1 MKSGSIRA
9 VLAALRDHRVRY
21 LIAGGLAVN
30 AHGFLRFTRDADLV
44 IELASENIHATFT
57 ALAALGYQPTISV
70 TADQFASSENRERWI
85 REKGMRV
92 LQFWS
97 DQHRQTPIDVFV
109 DVPFD
114 FATELASAPVK
125 ELRGVGPIPIVTLG
139 TLLAMKRAAN
149 REQDRIDLENLR
161 LLNPDE
167 HVPNA

>member
-1 MKSGSIRA
+1 
-9 VLAALRDHRVRY
+9 
-21 LIAGGLAVN
+21 
-30 AHGFLRFTRDADLV
+30 
-44 IELASENIHATFT
+44 
-57 ALAALGYQPTISV
+57 
-70 TADQFASSENRERWI
+70 
-85 REKGMRV
+85 MRV

-97 DQHRQTPIDVFV
+97 DQHRQTPIDVFL

-125 ELRGVGPIPIVTLG
+125 ELRGVGPIPIVSLR

-167 HVPNA
+167 EVPNA